1 MARKG
6 AWLGTERGG
15 SGDEPHDDDGGRVSR
30 ASARPQ
36 TTREEEMSLFG
47 RPNAKPRGQIGK
59 GLDVAA

>member
-15 SGDEPHDDDGGRVSR
+15 PATSRTTTIGRVSR